1 MTLARNG
8 SANLRLCSWNLPPPR
23 EIRQTERNLS
33 RNDDFFA
40 RKFDCEYGTFAGSAR
55 KSANAWPN
63 GSRPHCIRGSRLR
76 FMYGRP
82 HTRSYTVSSAS
93 SGSGANPK
101 SANIRP

>member
-1 MTLARNG
+1 MILVRNG

-33 RNDDFFA
+33 RRDDFAA
-40 RKFDCEYGTFAGSAR
+40 RKFDCEYGTVAGSAFS
-55 KSANAWPN
+55 SANVWPN
-63 GSRPHCIRGSRLR
+63 GKRPHCIRGSRLR

-82 HTRSYTVSSAS
+82 QTRSYTLSLARAE
-93 SGSGANPK
+93 SGVNPK